1 MKEQFMR
8 VAIQLSREMMQQGKS
23 GPFGAVIVK
32 DNTIVARGYN
42 QVTAN
47 NDPTAHA
54 EVQAIRQACQQLN
67 TFDLSGCEIY
77 TSCEPCP
84 MCLGAIWW
92 ARMNKIVYA
101 ANRVDAAQAGFS
113 DDEFYQELAK
123 EHHQRK
129 VVMQELLR
137 EEAIITFD
145 EWVTKTDKVLY

>member
-8 VAIQLSREMMQQGKS
+8 EAIELSREMMRQGKS
-23 GPFGAVIVK
+23 GPFGAIIVK
-32 DNTIVARGYN
+32 DNVIVGRGYN

-92 ARMNKIVYA
+92 ARMDKIIYA
-101 ANRVDAAQAGFS
+101 ANRVDAENAGFS
-113 DDEFYQELAK
+113 DAHFYQELAK
-123 EHHQRK
+123 ENHERS
-129 VVMQELLR
+129 VVMQGLLR
-137 EEAIITFD
+137 EEALLTFD
-145 EWVTKTDKVLY
+145 EWIKKTDKIPY